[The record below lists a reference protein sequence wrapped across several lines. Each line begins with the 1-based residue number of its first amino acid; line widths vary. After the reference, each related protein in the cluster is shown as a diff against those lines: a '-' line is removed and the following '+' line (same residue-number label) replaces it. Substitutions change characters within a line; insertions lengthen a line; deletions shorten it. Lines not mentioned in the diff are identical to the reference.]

1 MKKSTLLIL
10 AVIGL
15 VIVTGIGLSLKYR
28 TNYQTTALTRGEV
41 VESIYGIATVVP
53 RQQFHFK
60 VGLAKTLTK
69 ALVREGDLVT
79 RGQKLLELSDGIA
92 VRAPFDGVV
101 TEFPYS
107 VGENVFPELNVVSVE
122 DLKNPFVE
130 ASLDQQG
137 ALRVR
142 KGLPVKL
149 VFETIQGQTFLG
161 VVDSIYP
168 QKGQFIV
175 RIEVKELPPQVLP
188 GMTADA
194 AIEVD
199 RKPDVLLIPVN
210 AVNQG
215 RVILLKNGRKTKLD
229 LKIGLMDHEKAE
241 VLSGDLQAGDEV
253 ILNR

>member
-1 MKKSTLLIL
+1 MKKSTVVTVSLLSFGLLI
-10 AVIGL
+10 GL
-15 VIVTGIGLSLKYR
+15 GVALKLR
-28 TNYQTTALTRGEV
+28 TKYPTTQLTRGEV

-53 RQQFHFK
+53 RQAFHFK
-60 VGLAKTLTK
+60 VGLAKTLTRV
-69 ALVREGDLVT
+69 LVQEGDLVT
-79 RGQKLLELSDGIA
+79 RGQKLVELSDGIV

-101 TEFPYS
+101 TELPYS
-107 VGENVFPELNVVSVE
+107 VGENVFPDLNVVSVE
-122 DLKNPFVE
+122 DLKKPFVE

-149 VFETIQGQTFLG
+149 VFETIQGQTFAG

-168 QKGQFIV
+168 QSGQFIV
-175 RIEVKELPPQVLP
+175 RIDVQDLPSQVLP

-199 RKPDVLLIPVN
+199 RRQDVLLIPVA

-215 RVILLKNGRKTKLD
+215 KVIVFKNGKKTKTD

-241 VLSGDLQAGDEV
+241 VLSGDLHVGDEV